1 MLILINRFYKFSLL
15 IASLFLSQFTFAQEE
30 IIEEIVVTGSF
41 IKTASKSDTSPV
53 DIILRDEIDGMGAF
67 LASDITRNLS
77 INSGSENNTDAFTS
91 GSTQGTSN
99 INLRGLGLSSTLV
112 LVDGRR
118 QTVTGATANDGSVFV
133 NTSII
138 PLIAVERVE
147 ILKEGAASIYGSDA
161 VAGVV
166 NYIFRRN
173 FQGFELD
180 VSSKKTDTGNQED
193 QSIGFILGNQNDSMH
208 WVLAGSILN
217 RSAMKGITKPEL
229 SQLAVSGLG
238 NSFLLFGP
246 SEVDQGPYA
255 GTYSPFENVPDANC
269 IENDGILIPQSSGS
283 RCGFLYGP
291 RFNLVN
297 DEDHENIYFSL
308 EREFN
313 NLKVDAD
320 IMYASTNVN
329 DNPQSPS
336 YPALSYLSPSNL
348 IMPGVAGNPF
358 GVPVMWLGRP
368 LGSSYPSPLA
378 PREIETL
385 RLSIGIS
392 GQFSNGFD
400 WDLQYTSSEDD
411 GYISQPDT
419 STKRFTSAIK
429 GEGGINKNQT
439 WNLFDS
445 SKNSQSLIDWIST
458 KQETWTNNKLEVID
472 FVLSGE
478 ITSNSLGVIGLAAG
492 LQLRQEE
499 FSVTR
504 DEDSRIEFDDQGNI
518 SKPADLL
525 FLGGGIEAQAKRD
538 AYAAFAE
545 LSISPTDNFDIKMA
559 ARYEELENDSTFD
572 PKLSLLYK
580 LTDYLS
586 FRGSI
591 SSSFREPS
599 LSQLYSGQVGLQ
611 GIQDYSNGVPKG
623 GTSFIRIAQ
632 NGNSLLSPEESENIN
647 LGILWKPIENFD
659 FKIDYWSIDYSNVIT
674 IESAQGKVINDP
686 LNQDIKRT
694 IDGTLIGVTTKYFN
708 AANVD
713 TNGIDIELNYE
724 NNTNLGLLNLGFRA
738 THILEYEIP
747 GSNGSAIDVVGLF
760 NHDNFARSLPETK
773 IVLNTSLSD
782 NNHKVSLF
790 GRYVSDYSTTRPLSS
805 AAKTAGFGQKID
817 QWITFDLQY
826 SYSFAVSG
834 NDIRL
839 SIGGNN
845 ILDEDVP
852 IVYDAA
858 NFSYDPKHH
867 DPRGRLF
874 YFGLKLL
881 R

>member
-1 MLILINRFYKFSLL
+1 M
-15 IASLFLSQFTFAQEE
+15 
-30 IIEEIVVTGSF
+30 
-41 IKTASKSDTSPV
+41 
-53 DIILRDEIDGMGAF
+53 
-67 LASDITRNLS
+67 
-77 INSGSENNTDAFTS
+77 
-91 GSTQGTSN
+91 
-99 INLRGLGLSSTLV
+99 
-112 LVDGRR
+112 
-118 QTVTGATANDGSVFV
+118 
-133 NTSII
+133 
-138 PLIAVERVE
+138 
-147 ILKEGAASIYGSDA
+147 
-161 VAGVV
+161 
-166 NYIFRRN
+166 
-173 FQGFELD
+173 
-180 VSSKKTDTGNQED
+180 
-193 QSIGFILGNQNDSMH
+193 
-208 WVLAGSILN
+208 
-217 RSAMKGITKPEL
+217 
-229 SQLAVSGLG
+229 
-238 NSFLLFGP
+238 
-246 SEVDQGPYA
+246 
-255 GTYSPFENVPDANC
+255 
-269 IENDGILIPQSSGS
+269 
-283 RCGFLYGP
+283 
-291 RFNLVN
+291 VN
-297 DEDHENIYFSL
+297 DEDHENLYFSL

-313 NLKVDAD
+313 KIKLDAD
-320 IMYASTNVN
+320 VMYASTNVN

-378 PREIETL
+378 PRDIETL

-499 FSVTR
+499 FSVSR
-504 DEDSRIEFDDQGNI
+504 DEDSKIEFDDQGNI

-572 PKLSLLYK
+572 PKLSLLLK

-724 NNTNLGLLNLGFRA
+724 NNTNFGLLNLGFRA

-747 GSNGSAIDVVGLF
+747 GSSGSAIDVVGLF

>member
-1 MLILINRFYKFSLL
+1 
-15 IASLFLSQFTFAQEE
+15 
-30 IIEEIVVTGSF
+30 
-41 IKTASKSDTSPV
+41 
-53 DIILRDEIDGMGAF
+53 
-67 LASDITRNLS
+67 
-77 INSGSENNTDAFTS
+77 
-91 GSTQGTSN
+91 
-99 INLRGLGLSSTLV
+99 
-112 LVDGRR
+112 
-118 QTVTGATANDGSVFV
+118 
-133 NTSII
+133 
-138 PLIAVERVE
+138 
-147 ILKEGAASIYGSDA
+147 
-161 VAGVV
+161 
-166 NYIFRRN
+166 
-173 FQGFELD
+173 
-180 VSSKKTDTGNQED
+180 
-193 QSIGFILGNQNDSMH
+193 
-208 WVLAGSILN
+208 
-217 RSAMKGITKPEL
+217 
-229 SQLAVSGLG
+229 
-238 NSFLLFGP
+238 
-246 SEVDQGPYA
+246 
-255 GTYSPFENVPDANC
+255 
-269 IENDGILIPQSSGS
+269 
-283 RCGFLYGP
+283 
-291 RFNLVN
+291 
-297 DEDHENIYFSL
+297 
-308 EREFN
+308 
-313 NLKVDAD
+313 
-320 IMYASTNVN
+320 MYASTNVN

-358 GVPVMWLGRP
+358 DVPVMWLGRP

-499 FSVTR
+499 FSVSR
-504 DEDSRIEFDDQGNI
+504 DEDSKIEFDDQGNI

-559 ARYEELENDSTFD
+559 ARYEELEKDSTFD
-572 PKLSLLYK
+572 PKLSLLLK

-686 LNQDIKRT
+686 LSQDIKRT

-724 NNTNLGLLNLGFRA
+724 NNTNFGLLNLGFRA

-782 NNHKVSLF
+782 DNHKVSLF

-805 AAKTAGFGQKID
+805 AAKTAGFDQKID
-817 QWITFDLQY
+817 QWITFDFQY
-826 SYSFAVSG
+826 SYSFTVLG

-845 ILDEDVP
+845 ILDKDVP

>member
-1 MLILINRFYKFSLL
+1 MLILINRFYKFFLL
-15 IASLFLSQFTFAQEE
+15 ISSLFLSQFTFAQEE
-30 IIEEIVVTGSF
+30 VIEEIVVTGSF
-41 IKTASKSDTSPV
+41 IKTTSKSDTSPV

-297 DEDHENIYFSL
+297 DEDHENIYLSL

-478 ITSNSLGVIGLAAG
+478 ITSNSLDVIGLAAG

-572 PKLSLLYK
+572 PKISLLYK

-724 NNTNLGLLNLGFRA
+724 NNTNFGLLNLGFRA

-782 NNHKVSLF
+782 DNHKVSLS

-805 AAKTAGFGQKID
+805 VAKTAGFNQKID

-826 SYSFAVSG
+826 SYSFAISG

>member
-1 MLILINRFYKFSLL
+1 
-15 IASLFLSQFTFAQEE
+15 
-30 IIEEIVVTGSF
+30 
-41 IKTASKSDTSPV
+41 
-53 DIILRDEIDGMGAF
+53 
-67 LASDITRNLS
+67 
-77 INSGSENNTDAFTS
+77 
-91 GSTQGTSN
+91 
-99 INLRGLGLSSTLV
+99 
-112 LVDGRR
+112 
-118 QTVTGATANDGSVFV
+118 
-133 NTSII
+133 
-138 PLIAVERVE
+138 
-147 ILKEGAASIYGSDA
+147 
-161 VAGVV
+161 
-166 NYIFRRN
+166 
-173 FQGFELD
+173 
-180 VSSKKTDTGNQED
+180 
-193 QSIGFILGNQNDSMH
+193 
-208 WVLAGSILN
+208 
-217 RSAMKGITKPEL
+217 
-229 SQLAVSGLG
+229 
-238 NSFLLFGP
+238 
-246 SEVDQGPYA
+246 
-255 GTYSPFENVPDANC
+255 
-269 IENDGILIPQSSGS
+269 
-283 RCGFLYGP
+283 
-291 RFNLVN
+291 
-297 DEDHENIYFSL
+297 
-308 EREFN
+308 
-313 NLKVDAD
+313 
-320 IMYASTNVN
+320 MYASTNVN

-392 GQFSNGFD
+392 GQFYNGFD
-400 WDLQYTSSEDD
+400 WDLHYTSSEDD

-419 STKRFTSAIK
+419 STNRFTYAIR
-429 GEGGINKNQT
+429 GEGGVNKNQT

-458 KQETWTNNKLEVID
+458 KQETWTNNKLEVVD

-478 ITSNSLGVIGLAAG
+478 IISNSIGIIGLAAG

-499 FSVTR
+499 FSVSR

-545 LSISPTDNFDIKMA
+545 LSISTSDNFDIKMA

-586 FRGSI
+586 LRGSI

-611 GIQDYSNGVPKG
+611 GIQDYSNGIPKG

-632 NGNSLLSPEESENIN
+632 NGNNLLSPEESENIN
-647 LGILWKPIENFD
+647 IGILWKPDENFD

-674 IESAQGKVINDP
+674 IESAQGKVINEP

-724 NNTNLGLLNLGFRA
+724 NNTNFGLLNVGLRG

-747 GSNGSAIDVVGLF
+747 GSNGLAIDVVGLF

-805 AAKTAGFGQKID
+805 AAKSSGFDQKID
-817 QWITFDLQY
+817 QISNIALLKIQNRLFDLGSNIAYDHKNSLIKLQHLDENDVLDIEKEIDRMEKRLPILTN
-826 SYSFAVSG
+826 FILPSG
-834 NDIRL
+834 NKTTSICHIARTVRRRAERNLVELMQHDSCDEINIKYLNRL
-839 SIGGNN
+839 SDYLFVLARYNLVINDISE
-845 ILDEDVP
+845 ILWE
-852 IVYDAA
+852 
-858 NFSYDPKHH
+858 K
-867 DPRGRLF
+867 
-874 YFGLKLL
+874 KK
-881 R
+881 

>member
-1 MLILINRFYKFSLL
+1 MFFLKDKFYKFLL
-15 IASLFLSQFTFAQEE
+15 LTAFLCLSQFSFAQQEVV
-30 IIEEIVVTGSF
+30 EEIVVTGSY
-41 IKTASKSDTSPV
+41 IKTSSKNDTSPV
-53 DIILRDEIDGMGAF
+53 DIILRDEIDSIGAF
-67 LASDITRNLS
+67 LASDITKNLS

-112 LVDGRR
+112 LIDGRR
-118 QTVTGATANDGSVFV
+118 QTVTGAIANDGSVFV
-133 NTSII
+133 NTSTI
-138 PLIAVERVE
+138 PLIAIQRVE
-147 ILKEGAASIYGSDA
+147 VLKEGAASIYGSDA

-166 NYIFRRN
+166 NYIFRRD
-173 FQGFELD
+173 FEGFELD
-180 VSSKKTDTGNQED
+180 ISDKRTENGNQKD
-193 QSIGFILGNQNDSMH
+193 QSISFILGNQSNPLQ
-208 WVLAGSILN
+208 WVLAASVLN
-217 RSAMKGITKPEL
+217 RTAMQGIVKPEL

-246 SEVDQGPYA
+246 TEVDQGPYA
-255 GTYSPFENVPDANC
+255 GTYSLYENVPDANC
-269 IENDGILIPQSSGS
+269 IENNGILIPQSSGS

-297 DEDHENIYFSL
+297 DEDHENLYFSL
-308 EREFN
+308 ERKFN
-313 NLKVDAD
+313 SITLDAD
-320 IMYASTNVN
+320 LMYASTNVN

-392 GQFSNGFD
+392 GQLNNGFD
-400 WDLQYTSSEDD
+400 WDLHYTSSEDD

-429 GEGGINKNQT
+429 GKGGINKNQT

-499 FSVTR
+499 FSVSR

-518 SKPADLL
+518 SKLADLL

-545 LSISPTDNFDIKMA
+545 LSISPTDNLDIKMA

-580 LTDYLS
+580 LSNNLS

-632 NGNSLLSPEESENIN
+632 NGNNILSPEESENIN
-647 LGILWKPIENFD
+647 LGILWKPSENFD

-713 TNGIDIELNYE
+713 TNGIDIELSYE
-724 NNTNLGLLNLGFRA
+724 NNTNFGLLNVGLRG
-738 THILEYEIP
+738 THILKYEIP

-773 IVLNTSLSD
+773 IVLNTSLSN

-790 GRYVSDYSTTRPLSS
+790 GRYVSDYSTTRPLSTS
-805 AAKTAGFGQKID
+805 AKGAGFDQKID

-826 SYSFAVSG
+826 SYSFNLSG

-845 ILDEDVP
+845 ILDDDVP
-852 IVYDAA
+852 LVYDAA

>member
-1 MLILINRFYKFSLL
+1 MFFLKGKLYKFFLL
-15 IASLFLSQFTFAQEE
+15 TVLLCLSKFSFAQQDL
-30 IIEEIVVTGSF
+30 IEEIVVTGSY
-41 IKTASKSDTSPV
+41 IKTTSKKDTSLV
-53 DIILRDEIDGMGAF
+53 DIILRDEIDGIGAF

-112 LVDGRR
+112 LIDGRR

-133 NTSII
+133 NTSAI
-138 PLIAVERVE
+138 PLIAIQRVE
-147 ILKEGAASIYGSDA
+147 VLKEGAASIYGSDA

-166 NYIFRRN
+166 NYIFRRG
-173 FQGFELD
+173 FEGFELD
-180 VSSKKTDTGNQED
+180 ISDKRTEKGNQKD
-193 QSIGFILGNQNDSMH
+193 QSISFILGNQSNSLQ
-208 WVLAGSILN
+208 WVLAASALN
-217 RSAMKGITKPEL
+217 RTAMQGALKPEL

-246 SEVDQGPYA
+246 SEVSQGPYE
-255 GTYSPFENVPDANC
+255 GTYSAFENVPDANC
-269 IENDGILIPQSSGS
+269 IENNGILIPQSSGS

-297 DEDHENIYFSL
+297 DEDHENLYFSL
-308 EREFN
+308 ERKFN
-313 NLKVDAD
+313 NVTLDAD
-320 IMYASTNVN
+320 LMYASTHVN

-358 GVPVMWLGRP
+358 DVPVMWLGRP

-400 WDLQYTSSEDD
+400 WDLHYTSSEDD

-429 GEGGINKNQT
+429 GEGGINNNQT

-445 SKNSQSLIDWIST
+445 SKNTQSLIDWIST

-472 FVLSGE
+472 FILSGE
-478 ITSNSLGVIGLAAG
+478 IISNSLGLIGLAAG
-492 LQLRQEE
+492 FQLRQEE
-499 FSVTR
+499 FSVLR
-504 DEDSRIEFDDQGNI
+504 DKDSRIEFDDQGNI

-538 AYAAFAE
+538 SYAAFAE
-545 LSISPTDNFDIKMA
+545 LSISPSDNFDIKMA
-559 ARYEELENDSTFD
+559 IRYEELENDSTFD
-572 PKLSLLYK
+572 PKLSVLYK
-580 LTDYLS
+580 LTDYIS

-632 NGNSLLSPEESENIN
+632 NGNNLLSPEESENIN
-647 LGILWKPIENFD
+647 LGILWNPIKNLSL
-659 FKIDYWSIDYSNVIT
+659 KMDYWSIDYSNVIT
-674 IESAQGKVINDP
+674 IESAQGKVINEP
-686 LNQDIKRT
+686 FNKDIKRT

-713 TNGIDIELNYE
+713 TNGIDLELNYE
-724 NNTNLGLLNLGFRA
+724 NNTNFGLLNLGLRG
-738 THILEYEIP
+738 THILEYKIP
-747 GSNGSAIDVVGLF
+747 GINGSVIDVVGLF

-773 IVLNTSLSD
+773 IVLNTSLSN
-782 NNHKVSLF
+782 NNHTFSLF
-790 GRYVSDYSTTRPLSS
+790 GRYISDYSTTRPLSS
-805 AAKTAGFGQKID
+805 AAKSAGFNQKID
-817 QWITFDLQY
+817 QWLTFDIQY
-826 SYSFAVSG
+826 SYSLALSG
-834 NDIRL
+834 NEIRL

-845 ILDEDVP
+845 ILDKDVP

-867 DPRGRLF
+867 DPRGRLI
-874 YFGLKLL
+874 YFGLKLF

>member
-1 MLILINRFYKFSLL
+1 MFFLKGKLYKFFLL
-15 IASLFLSQFTFAQEE
+15 TVLLCLSKFSFAQQDL
-30 IIEEIVVTGSF
+30 IEEIVVTGSY
-41 IKTASKSDTSPV
+41 IKTTSKKDTSPV
-53 DIILRDEIDGMGAF
+53 DIILRDEIDGIGAF

-112 LVDGRR
+112 LIDGRR

-133 NTSII
+133 NTSTI
-138 PLIAVERVE
+138 PLIAIQRVE
-147 ILKEGAASIYGSDA
+147 VLKEGAASIYGSDA

-166 NYIFRRN
+166 NYIFRRD
-173 FQGFELD
+173 FEGFELD
-180 VSSKKTDTGNQED
+180 ISDKRTEKGNQKD
-193 QSIGFILGNQNDSMH
+193 QSISFILGNHGNSLH
-208 WVLAGSILN
+208 WVLAASALN
-217 RSAMKGITKPEL
+217 RTAMKGIVKPEL
-229 SQLAVSGLG
+229 SQLAISGLG

-269 IENDGILIPQSSGS
+269 IENNGILIPQSSGS

-297 DEDHENIYFSL
+297 DEDHENLYFSL
-308 EREFN
+308 KREFN
-313 NLKVDAD
+313 SITFDAD
-320 IMYASTNVN
+320 LMYALTNVN

-358 GVPVMWLGRP
+358 DVPVMWLGRP

-400 WDLQYTSSEDD
+400 WDLHYTSSEDD

-429 GEGGINKNQT
+429 GEGGINENQT

-478 ITSNSLGVIGLAAG
+478 VISDSLGVVGLAAG
-492 LQLRQEE
+492 IQLRQEE
-499 FSVTR
+499 FSVLR
-504 DEDSRIEFDDQGNI
+504 DKDSRIEFDDQGNI

-545 LSISPTDNFDIKMA
+545 LSISPTDNFDIKIA

-611 GIQDYSNGVPKG
+611 GIQDYSDGVPKG

-632 NGNSLLSPEESENIN
+632 NGNNVLSPEESENIN

-659 FKIDYWSIDYSNVIT
+659 FKMDYWSIDYSNVIT

-686 LNQDIKRT
+686 LNSDIKRT

-713 TNGIDIELNYE
+713 TNGVDVELNYE
-724 NNTNLGLLNLGFRA
+724 NNTNFGLLNVGLRG

-773 IVLNTSLSD
+773 IVLNTSLSN
-782 NNHKVSLF
+782 NNHKVALY
-790 GRYVSDYSTTRPLSS
+790 GRYVSDYSTTRPLSA
-805 AAKTAGFGQKID
+805 AAKNAGFDQKID

-826 SYSFAVSG
+826 TYSLTISG
-834 NDIRL
+834 NDIRFFVG
-839 SIGGNN
+839 SNN
-845 ILDEDVP
+845 ILDENVP

-874 YFGLKLL
+874 YFGLKLS

>member
-30 IIEEIVVTGSF
+30 VIEEIVVTGSF

-180 VSSKKTDTGNQED
+180 ISSKKTDTGNQED
-193 QSIGFILGNQNDSMH
+193 QSLGFILGNQNDFLH

-217 RSAMKGITKPEL
+217 RSAMKGIAKPEL

-246 SEVDQGPYA
+246 SEVNLGPYE
-255 GTYSPFENVPDANC
+255 GKYSSFENVPDANC

-297 DEDHENIYFSL
+297 DEDHENLYFSL

-313 NLKVDAD
+313 KIKLDAD

-358 GVPVMWLGRP
+358 DVPVMWLGRP

-499 FSVTR
+499 FSVSR
-504 DEDSRIEFDDQGNI
+504 DEDSKIEFDDQGNI

-559 ARYEELENDSTFD
+559 ARYEELEKDSTFD
-572 PKLSLLYK
+572 PKLSLLLK

-686 LNQDIKRT
+686 LSQDIKRT

-724 NNTNLGLLNLGFRA
+724 NNTNFGLLNLGFRA

-747 GSNGSAIDVVGLF
+747 GSNGSVIDVVGLF

-773 IVLNTSLSD
+773 IFLNTSLSD

-805 AAKTAGFGQKID
+805 AAKTAGFDQKID
-817 QWITFDLQY
+817 QWITFDFQY
-826 SYSFAVSG
+826 SYSFTVLG

-845 ILDEDVP
+845 ILDKDVP

>member
-1 MLILINRFYKFSLL
+1 M
-15 IASLFLSQFTFAQEE
+15 
-30 IIEEIVVTGSF
+30 
-41 IKTASKSDTSPV
+41 
-53 DIILRDEIDGMGAF
+53 
-67 LASDITRNLS
+67 
-77 INSGSENNTDAFTS
+77 
-91 GSTQGTSN
+91 
-99 INLRGLGLSSTLV
+99 
-112 LVDGRR
+112 
-118 QTVTGATANDGSVFV
+118 
-133 NTSII
+133 
-138 PLIAVERVE
+138 
-147 ILKEGAASIYGSDA
+147 
-161 VAGVV
+161 
-166 NYIFRRN
+166 
-173 FQGFELD
+173 
-180 VSSKKTDTGNQED
+180 
-193 QSIGFILGNQNDSMH
+193 
-208 WVLAGSILN
+208 
-217 RSAMKGITKPEL
+217 
-229 SQLAVSGLG
+229 
-238 NSFLLFGP
+238 
-246 SEVDQGPYA
+246 
-255 GTYSPFENVPDANC
+255 
-269 IENDGILIPQSSGS
+269 
-283 RCGFLYGP
+283 
-291 RFNLVN
+291 VN
-297 DEDHENIYFSL
+297 DEDHENLYFSL

-313 NLKVDAD
+313 KIKLDAD
-320 IMYASTNVN
+320 VMYASTNVN

-499 FSVTR
+499 FSVSR
-504 DEDSRIEFDDQGNI
+504 DEDSKIEFDDQGNI

-572 PKLSLLYK
+572 PKLSLLLK

-724 NNTNLGLLNLGFRA
+724 NNTNFGLLNLGFRA

-747 GSNGSAIDVVGLF
+747 GSSGSAIDVVGLF

-805 AAKTAGFGQKID
+805 AAKTAGFDQKID

>member
-1 MLILINRFYKFSLL
+1 MLTLMNRFYKFSLL

-30 IIEEIVVTGSF
+30 VIEEIVVTGSY
-41 IKTASKSDTSPV
+41 IKTTSKSDTSPV

-180 VSSKKTDTGNQED
+180 ISSKKTDTGNQED
-193 QSIGFILGNQNDSMH
+193 QSVGFILGNQNDSMH

-217 RSAMKGITKPEL
+217 RSAMKGIAKPEL

-238 NSFLLFGP
+238 NSFLLFGS
-246 SEVDQGPYA
+246 SEVDQGPYK

-297 DEDHENIYFSL
+297 DEDHENLYFSL

-400 WDLQYTSSEDD
+400 WDLHYTSSEDD

-429 GEGGINKNQT
+429 GEGGVNKNQT

-445 SKNSQSLIDWIST
+445 SKNTQSLIDWIST
-458 KQETWTNNKLEVID
+458 KQETWTNNK
-472 FVLSGE
+472 
-478 ITSNSLGVIGLAAG
+478 
-492 LQLRQEE
+492 
-499 FSVTR
+499 
-504 DEDSRIEFDDQGNI
+504 
-518 SKPADLL
+518 
-525 FLGGGIEAQAKRD
+525 
-538 AYAAFAE
+538 
-545 LSISPTDNFDIKMA
+545 
-559 ARYEELENDSTFD
+559 
-572 PKLSLLYK
+572 
-580 LTDYLS
+580 
-586 FRGSI
+586 
-591 SSSFREPS
+591 
-599 LSQLYSGQVGLQ
+599 
-611 GIQDYSNGVPKG
+611 
-623 GTSFIRIAQ
+623 
-632 NGNSLLSPEESENIN
+632 
-647 LGILWKPIENFD
+647 
-659 FKIDYWSIDYSNVIT
+659 
-674 IESAQGKVINDP
+674 
-686 LNQDIKRT
+686 
-694 IDGTLIGVTTKYFN
+694 
-708 AANVD
+708 
-713 TNGIDIELNYE
+713 
-724 NNTNLGLLNLGFRA
+724 
-738 THILEYEIP
+738 
-747 GSNGSAIDVVGLF
+747 
-760 NHDNFARSLPETK
+760 
-773 IVLNTSLSD
+773 
-782 NNHKVSLF
+782 
-790 GRYVSDYSTTRPLSS
+790 
-805 AAKTAGFGQKID
+805 
-817 QWITFDLQY
+817 
-826 SYSFAVSG
+826 
-834 NDIRL
+834 
-839 SIGGNN
+839 
-845 ILDEDVP
+845 
-852 IVYDAA
+852 
-858 NFSYDPKHH
+858 
-867 DPRGRLF
+867 
-874 YFGLKLL
+874 
-881 R
+881 

>member
-1 MLILINRFYKFSLL
+1 MFFLKGRFYKFFLLTTSLC
-15 IASLFLSQFTFAQEE
+15 LSQFSFAQQEVV
-30 IIEEIVVTGSF
+30 EEIVVTGSY
-41 IKTASKSDTSPV
+41 IKTSSKNDTSPV
-53 DIILRDEIDGMGAF
+53 DIILRDEIDGVGAF
-67 LASDITRNLS
+67 LASDITKNLS

-112 LVDGRR
+112 LIDGRR

-133 NTSII
+133 NTSTI
-138 PLIAVERVE
+138 PLIAIQRVE
-147 ILKEGAASIYGSDA
+147 VLKEGAASIYGSDA

-166 NYIFRRN
+166 NYIFRRD
-173 FQGFELD
+173 FEGFELD
-180 VSSKKTDTGNQED
+180 ISDKRTETGNQKD
-193 QSIGFILGNQNDSMH
+193 QSISFVIGNQSNSLQ
-208 WVLAGSILN
+208 WVLAASVLN
-217 RSAMKGITKPEL
+217 RTAMQGIVKPEL

-255 GTYSPFENVPDANC
+255 GTYNPYENVPDANC
-269 IENDGILIPQSSGS
+269 IENNGILIPQSSGS

-297 DEDHENIYFSL
+297 DEDHENLYFSL

-313 NLKVDAD
+313 SITLDAD
-320 IMYASTNVN
+320 LMYASTNVN

-392 GQFSNGFD
+392 GQFNNGFD
-400 WDLQYTSSEDD
+400 WDLHYTSSEDD

-419 STKRFTSAIK
+419 STRRFTSAIK

-478 ITSNSLGVIGLAAG
+478 ITSNSLGIIGLAAG

-499 FSVTR
+499 FSVSR

-545 LSISPTDNFDIKMA
+545 LSISPTDNLDIKMA

-632 NGNSLLSPEESENIN
+632 NGNNLLSPEESENIN
-647 LGILWKPIENFD
+647 LGILWKPSENFD

-713 TNGIDIELNYE
+713 TNGIDIELSYE
-724 NNTNLGLLNLGFRA
+724 NNTNFGLLNVGLRG

-773 IVLNTSLSD
+773 IVLNNSLSN
-782 NNHKVSLF
+782 NNHTVALY
-790 GRYVSDYSTTRPLSS
+790 GRYVSDYSTTRPLSAS
-805 AAKTAGFGQKID
+805 AKGAGFDQKID
-817 QWITFDLQY
+817 QWIAFDLQY
-826 SYSFAVSG
+826 SYSFNLSG

-839 SIGGNN
+839 LIGGNN

-874 YFGLKLL
+874 YFGLKLK

>member
-1 MLILINRFYKFSLL
+1 MFFLKSKFCKFFLVSTFLC
-15 IASLFLSQFTFAQEE
+15 LSQFSLAQQDV
-30 IIEEIVVTGSF
+30 IEEIVVTGSY
-41 IKTASKSDTSPV
+41 IKTSSKNDTSPV
-53 DIILRDEIDGMGAF
+53 DIILRDEIDSIGAF
-67 LASDITRNLS
+67 LTSDIIKNLS

-112 LVDGRR
+112 LIDGRR

-133 NTSII
+133 NTSTI
-138 PLIAVERVE
+138 PLIAIQRVE
-147 ILKEGAASIYGSDA
+147 VLKEGAASIYGSDA

-166 NYIFRRN
+166 NYIFRRD
-173 FQGFELD
+173 FKGFELD
-180 VSSKKTDTGNQED
+180 ISDKRTDAGNQKD
-193 QSIGFILGNQNDSMH
+193 QSMSFILGNQSNSFQ
-208 WVLAGSILN
+208 WVLAASVLN
-217 RSAMKGITKPEL
+217 RTAMQGIVKPEL

-269 IENDGILIPQSSGS
+269 IENNGILIPQSSGS

-297 DEDHENIYFSL
+297 DEDHENLYFSL

-313 NLKVDAD
+313 SITLESDL
-320 IMYASTNVN
+320 MYASINVN

-358 GVPVMWLGRP
+358 DVPVMWLGRP

-400 WDLQYTSSEDD
+400 WDLHYTLSEDD

-478 ITSNSLGVIGLAAG
+478 IISNSLGVIGLAAG

-499 FSVTR
+499 FSVSR
-504 DEDSRIEFDDQGNI
+504 DKDSRIEFDDQGNI

-538 AYAAFAE
+538 AYAAFVE
-545 LSISPTDNFDIKMA
+545 LSISPTDNFDVKIA

-611 GIQDYSNGVPKG
+611 GIQDYSDGVPKG

-632 NGNSLLSPEESENIN
+632 NGNNLLSPEESENIN

-659 FKIDYWSIDYSNVIT
+659 FKMDYWSIDYSNVIT

-686 LNQDIKRT
+686 LNSDIKRT

-713 TNGIDIELNYE
+713 TSGIDLELNYE
-724 NNTNLGLLNLGFRA
+724 NNTNFGLLNVGLRG

-773 IVLNTSLSD
+773 IILNTSLSN

-805 AAKTAGFGQKID
+805 AAKSAGFDQKID

-826 SYSFAVSG
+826 SYSFALSG
-834 NDIRL
+834 NDVRL
-839 SIGGNN
+839 SIGSNN

>member
-1 MLILINRFYKFSLL
+1 MFFLKGKFYKFFLL
-15 IASLFLSQFTFAQEE
+15 TAFLCLSQFSFAQQEV
-30 IIEEIVVTGSF
+30 IEEIVVTGSY
-41 IKTASKSDTSPV
+41 IKTSSKNDTSPV
-53 DIILRDEIDGMGAF
+53 DIILRDEIEGIGAF
-67 LASDITRNLS
+67 LASDITKNLS

-180 VSSKKTDTGNQED
+180 ISRKKTDNGNQED
-193 QSIGFILGNQNDSMH
+193 KSIGFILGNQNDSLQ

-217 RSAMKGITKPEL
+217 RSAMQGIVKPEL

-246 SEVDQGPYA
+246 SEVDQGPYS

-269 IENDGILIPQSSGS
+269 IENNGILIPQSSGS

-297 DEDHENIYFSL
+297 DEDHENLYFSL
-308 EREFN
+308 EREFSN
-313 NLKVDAD
+313 IKVDAD
-320 IMYASTNVN
+320 IMHASTNVN

-400 WDLQYTSSEDD
+400 WDLHYTSSEDD

-419 STKRFTSAIK
+419 STNRFTYAIR
-429 GEGGINKNQT
+429 GEGGVNKNQT

-458 KQETWTNNKLEVID
+458 KQETWTNNKLEVLD

-478 ITSNSLGVIGLAAG
+478 IISNSLGIIGLAAG

-499 FSVTR
+499 FSVSR
-504 DEDSRIEFDDQGNI
+504 DENSRIEFDDQGNI

-525 FLGGGIEAQAKRD
+525 FLGGGVEASAKRD

-545 LSISPTDNFDIKMA
+545 LSISPSDNFDIKMA

-572 PKLSLLYK
+572 PKLSILYK

-611 GIQDYSNGVPKG
+611 GIQDYSNGIPKG

-632 NGNSLLSPEESENIN
+632 NGNNLLSPEESENIN
-647 LGILWKPIENFD
+647 IGILWKPDENFD

-724 NNTNLGLLNLGFRA
+724 NNTNFGLLNVGLRG

-747 GSNGSAIDVVGLF
+747 GSNGLAIDVVGLF

-805 AAKTAGFGQKID
+805 AAKSSGFDQKID

-826 SYSFAVSG
+826 SYSFVLSG
-834 NDIRL
+834 NEIRL

-852 IVYDAA
+852 LVYDAA

-874 YFGLKLL
+874 YFGIKLF

>member
-1 MLILINRFYKFSLL
+1 MFFLKGKFYKFFLL
-15 IASLFLSQFTFAQEE
+15 MVFLCLSQFSFAQQDL
-30 IIEEIVVTGSF
+30 IEEIVVTGSY
-41 IKTASKSDTSPV
+41 IKTSSKNDTSPV
-53 DIILRDEIDGMGAF
+53 DIILRDEIDGIGAF
-67 LASDITRNLS
+67 LASDIIKNLS

-112 LVDGRR
+112 LIDGRR

-133 NTSII
+133 NTSTI
-138 PLIAVERVE
+138 PLIAIQRVE
-147 ILKEGAASIYGSDA
+147 VLKEGAASIYGSDA

-166 NYIFRRN
+166 NYIFRRD
-173 FQGFELD
+173 FKGFELD
-180 VSSKKTDTGNQED
+180 ISDKRTDAGNQKD
-193 QSIGFILGNQNDSMH
+193 QSISLILGNQSNSLN
-208 WVLAGSILN
+208 WVLAVSALN
-217 RSAMKGITKPEL
+217 RTAMQGIVKPEL

-246 SEVDQGPYA
+246 SEVDQGPYV
-255 GTYSPFENVPDANC
+255 GTYSSFENVPDANC
-269 IENDGILIPQSSGS
+269 IENNGILIPQSSGS

-297 DEDHENIYFSL
+297 DEDHENLYFSL
-308 EREFN
+308 KREFN
-313 NLKVDAD
+313 SIKLDAD
-320 IMYASTNVN
+320 LMYASTNVN

-392 GQFSNGFD
+392 GQFNNGFD
-400 WDLQYTSSEDD
+400 WDLHYTSSEDD

-419 STKRFTSAIK
+419 STKRFTSAIR
-429 GEGGINKNQT
+429 GEGGINKNQS

-478 ITSNSLGVIGLAAG
+478 ITSNSLDVIGLAAG

-499 FSVTR
+499 FSVSR
-504 DEDSRIEFDDQGNI
+504 DENSRIEFDDQGNI
-518 SKPADLL
+518 SKLADLL

-538 AYAAFAE
+538 SYAAFAE
-545 LSISPTDNFDIKMA
+545 LSISPIDNFNIKIA

-572 PKLSLLYK
+572 PKLSILYK

-586 FRGSI
+586 IRGSI

-647 LGILWKPIENFD
+647 IGILWKPIESFD
-659 FKIDYWSIDYSNVIT
+659 FKMDYWSIDYSNVIT

-686 LNQDIKRT
+686 LNSDIKRT

-713 TNGIDIELNYE
+713 TNGIDLELNYE
-724 NNTNLGLLNLGFRA
+724 NNTIFGLLNVGLRG

-773 IVLNTSLSD
+773 IVLNTNLSN
-782 NNHKVSLF
+782 NNHTVAIY
-790 GRYVSDYSTTRPLSS
+790 GRYVSDYSTTRPLSAS
-805 AAKTAGFGQKID
+805 AKNAGFNQKVD

-826 SYSFAVSG
+826 SYSFNLSG

>member
-1 MLILINRFYKFSLL
+1 M
-15 IASLFLSQFTFAQEE
+15 
-30 IIEEIVVTGSF
+30 
-41 IKTASKSDTSPV
+41 
-53 DIILRDEIDGMGAF
+53 
-67 LASDITRNLS
+67 
-77 INSGSENNTDAFTS
+77 
-91 GSTQGTSN
+91 
-99 INLRGLGLSSTLV
+99 
-112 LVDGRR
+112 
-118 QTVTGATANDGSVFV
+118 
-133 NTSII
+133 
-138 PLIAVERVE
+138 
-147 ILKEGAASIYGSDA
+147 
-161 VAGVV
+161 
-166 NYIFRRN
+166 
-173 FQGFELD
+173 
-180 VSSKKTDTGNQED
+180 
-193 QSIGFILGNQNDSMH
+193 
-208 WVLAGSILN
+208 
-217 RSAMKGITKPEL
+217 
-229 SQLAVSGLG
+229 
-238 NSFLLFGP
+238 
-246 SEVDQGPYA
+246 
-255 GTYSPFENVPDANC
+255 
-269 IENDGILIPQSSGS
+269 
-283 RCGFLYGP
+283 
-291 RFNLVN
+291 VN
-297 DEDHENIYFSL
+297 DEDHENLYFSL

-313 NLKVDAD
+313 KIKLDAD
-320 IMYASTNVN
+320 VMYASTNVN

-782 NNHKVSLF
+782 DNHKVSLF

-805 AAKTAGFGQKID
+805 VAKTAGFNQKID

-826 SYSFAVSG
+826 SYSFAISG

>member
-1 MLILINRFYKFSLL
+1 M
-15 IASLFLSQFTFAQEE
+15 
-30 IIEEIVVTGSF
+30 
-41 IKTASKSDTSPV
+41 
-53 DIILRDEIDGMGAF
+53 
-67 LASDITRNLS
+67 
-77 INSGSENNTDAFTS
+77 
-91 GSTQGTSN
+91 
-99 INLRGLGLSSTLV
+99 
-112 LVDGRR
+112 
-118 QTVTGATANDGSVFV
+118 
-133 NTSII
+133 
-138 PLIAVERVE
+138 
-147 ILKEGAASIYGSDA
+147 
-161 VAGVV
+161 
-166 NYIFRRN
+166 
-173 FQGFELD
+173 
-180 VSSKKTDTGNQED
+180 
-193 QSIGFILGNQNDSMH
+193 
-208 WVLAGSILN
+208 
-217 RSAMKGITKPEL
+217 
-229 SQLAVSGLG
+229 
-238 NSFLLFGP
+238 
-246 SEVDQGPYA
+246 
-255 GTYSPFENVPDANC
+255 
-269 IENDGILIPQSSGS
+269 
-283 RCGFLYGP
+283 
-291 RFNLVN
+291 VN
-297 DEDHENIYFSL
+297 DEDHENLYFSL

-313 NLKVDAD
+313 KIKLDAD
-320 IMYASTNVN
+320 VMYASTNVN

-499 FSVTR
+499 FSVSR
-504 DEDSRIEFDDQGNI
+504 DEDSKIEFDDQGNI

-572 PKLSLLYK
+572 PKLSLLLK

-724 NNTNLGLLNLGFRA
+724 NNTNFGLLNLGFRA

-805 AAKTAGFGQKID
+805 AAKTAGFDQKID

>member
-1 MLILINRFYKFSLL
+1 M
-15 IASLFLSQFTFAQEE
+15 
-30 IIEEIVVTGSF
+30 
-41 IKTASKSDTSPV
+41 
-53 DIILRDEIDGMGAF
+53 
-67 LASDITRNLS
+67 
-77 INSGSENNTDAFTS
+77 
-91 GSTQGTSN
+91 
-99 INLRGLGLSSTLV
+99 
-112 LVDGRR
+112 
-118 QTVTGATANDGSVFV
+118 
-133 NTSII
+133 
-138 PLIAVERVE
+138 
-147 ILKEGAASIYGSDA
+147 
-161 VAGVV
+161 
-166 NYIFRRN
+166 
-173 FQGFELD
+173 
-180 VSSKKTDTGNQED
+180 
-193 QSIGFILGNQNDSMH
+193 
-208 WVLAGSILN
+208 
-217 RSAMKGITKPEL
+217 
-229 SQLAVSGLG
+229 
-238 NSFLLFGP
+238 
-246 SEVDQGPYA
+246 
-255 GTYSPFENVPDANC
+255 
-269 IENDGILIPQSSGS
+269 
-283 RCGFLYGP
+283 
-291 RFNLVN
+291 VN
-297 DEDHENIYFSL
+297 DEDHENLYFSL

-313 NLKVDAD
+313 KIKLDAD
-320 IMYASTNVN
+320 VMYASTNVN

-499 FSVTR
+499 FSVSR
-504 DEDSRIEFDDQGNI
+504 DEDSKIEFDDQGNI

-572 PKLSLLYK
+572 PKLSLLLK

-782 NNHKVSLF
+782 DNHKVSLF

-805 AAKTAGFGQKID
+805 VAKNAGFNQKID

-826 SYSFAVSG
+826 SYSFAISG

>member
-15 IASLFLSQFTFAQEE
+15 IASLFLTQFTFAQEE
-30 IIEEIVVTGSF
+30 VIEEIVVTGSF

-180 VSSKKTDTGNQED
+180 ISSKKTDTGNQED
-193 QSIGFILGNQNDSMH
+193 QSLGFILGNQNDFLH

-217 RSAMKGITKPEL
+217 RSAMKGIAKPEL

-246 SEVDQGPYA
+246 SEVNQGPYE
-255 GTYSPFENVPDANC
+255 GKYSSFENVPDANC

-297 DEDHENIYFSL
+297 DEDHENLYFSL

-313 NLKVDAD
+313 KIKLDAD

-358 GVPVMWLGRP
+358 DVPVMWLGRP

-499 FSVTR
+499 FSVSR
-504 DEDSRIEFDDQGNI
+504 DEDSKIEFDDQGNI

-559 ARYEELENDSTFD
+559 ARYEELEKDSTFD
-572 PKLSLLYK
+572 PKLSLLLK

-724 NNTNLGLLNLGFRA
+724 NNTNFGLLNLGFRA

-773 IVLNTSLSD
+773 IFLNTSLSD

-805 AAKTAGFGQKID
+805 AAKTAGFDQKID
-817 QWITFDLQY
+817 QWITFDFQY
-826 SYSFAVSG
+826 SYSFTVLG

-839 SIGGNN
+839 SIGGDN
-845 ILDEDVP
+845 ILDKDVP

>member
-15 IASLFLSQFTFAQEE
+15 IASLFLTQFTFAQEE
-30 IIEEIVVTGSF
+30 VIEEIVVTGSF

-180 VSSKKTDTGNQED
+180 ISSKKTDTGNQED
-193 QSIGFILGNQNDSMH
+193 QSLGFILGNQNDFLH

-217 RSAMKGITKPEL
+217 RSAMKGIAKPEL

-246 SEVDQGPYA
+246 SEVNLGPYE
-255 GTYSPFENVPDANC
+255 GKYSSFENVPDANC
-269 IENDGILIPQSSGS
+269 VENDGILIPQSSGS

-297 DEDHENIYFSL
+297 DEDHENLYFSL

-313 NLKVDAD
+313 KIKLDAD

-358 GVPVMWLGRP
+358 DVPVMWLGRP

-499 FSVTR
+499 FSVSR
-504 DEDSRIEFDDQGNI
+504 DEDSKIEFDDQGNI

-545 LSISPTDNFDIKMA
+545 LSISPTDNFDIKVA

-572 PKLSLLYK
+572 PKLSLLLK

-724 NNTNLGLLNLGFRA
+724 NNTNFGLLNLGFRA

-747 GSNGSAIDVVGLF
+747 GSNGSVIDVVGLF

-773 IVLNTSLSD
+773 IFLNTSLSD

-805 AAKTAGFGQKID
+805 AAKTAGFDQKID
-817 QWITFDLQY
+817 QWITFDFQY
-826 SYSFAVSG
+826 SYSFTVLG

-845 ILDEDVP
+845 ILDKDVP

>member
-1 MLILINRFYKFSLL
+1 MLTLMNRFYKFSLL

-30 IIEEIVVTGSF
+30 VIEEIVVTGSY
-41 IKTASKSDTSPV
+41 IKTTSKSDTSPV

-138 PLIAVERVE
+138 PLIVVERVE

-255 GTYSPFENVPDANC
+255 GKYSPFENVPDANC

-429 GEGGINKNQT
+429 GEGGVNKNQT

-445 SKNSQSLIDWIST
+445 SKNTQSLIDWIST

-782 NNHKVSLF
+782 DNHKVSLF
-790 GRYVSDYSTTRPLSS
+790 ARYVSDYSTTRPLSS
-805 AAKTAGFGQKID
+805 VAKTAGFNQKID

-826 SYSFAVSG
+826 SYSFVISG

>member
-1 MLILINRFYKFSLL
+1 MFILINRFYKFSLL

-30 IIEEIVVTGSF
+30 VIEEIVVTGSF

-53 DIILRDEIDGMGAF
+53 GIILRDEIDGMGAF

-180 VSSKKTDTGNQED
+180 ISSKKTDTGNQED
-193 QSIGFILGNQNDSMH
+193 QSLGFILGNQNDFLH

-217 RSAMKGITKPEL
+217 RSAMKGIAKPEL

-246 SEVDQGPYA
+246 SEVNLGPYE
-255 GTYSPFENVPDANC
+255 GKYSSFENVPDANC

-297 DEDHENIYFSL
+297 DEDHENLYFSL

-313 NLKVDAD
+313 KIKLDAD

-499 FSVTR
+499 FSVSR
-504 DEDSRIEFDDQGNI
+504 DEDSKIEFDDQGNI

-559 ARYEELENDSTFD
+559 ARYEELEKDSTFD
-572 PKLSLLYK
+572 PKLSLLLK

-659 FKIDYWSIDYSNVIT
+659 FKIDYWSIDYSDVIT

-724 NNTNLGLLNLGFRA
+724 NNTNFGLLNLGFRA

-773 IVLNTSLSD
+773 IVLNTSLSN

-805 AAKTAGFGQKID
+805 AAKAAGFDQKID

>member
-1 MLILINRFYKFSLL
+1 MLILINRFYKSSLL

-30 IIEEIVVTGSF
+30 VVEEIVVTGSF
-41 IKTASKSDTSPV
+41 IKTTSRSDTSPV

-208 WVLAGSILN
+208 WILAGSILN

-458 KQETWTNNKLEVID
+458 KQETWTNNKLQVID

-492 LQLRQEE
+492 LQFRQEE
-499 FSVTR
+499 FSVSR

-518 SKPADLL
+518 SKSADLL

-647 LGILWKPIENFD
+647 FGILWKPIENFD

-747 GSNGSAIDVVGLF
+747 GSNESAIDVVGLF

-773 IVLNTSLSD
+773 IVLNTSLFD

-805 AAKTAGFGQKID
+805 AAKTAGFNQKID

-826 SYSFAVSG
+826 SYSFSISG

>member
-30 IIEEIVVTGSF
+30 VIEEIVVTGSF
-41 IKTASKSDTSPV
+41 IKTTSKSDTSPV

-193 QSIGFILGNQNDSMH
+193 QSISFILGNQNDSMH

-782 NNHKVSLF
+782 DNHKVSLF

-805 AAKTAGFGQKID
+805 VAKTAGFNQKID

-826 SYSFAVSG
+826 SYSFAISG

-867 DPRGRLF
+867 DPRGRMF

>member
-30 IIEEIVVTGSF
+30 VIEEIVVTGSF
-41 IKTASKSDTSPV
+41 IKTTSKSDTSPV

-112 LVDGRR
+112 LIDGRR

-180 VSSKKTDTGNQED
+180 ISSKKTDTGNQED
-193 QSIGFILGNQNDSMH
+193 QSLGFILGNQNDFLH

-217 RSAMKGITKPEL
+217 RSAMKGIAKPEL

-246 SEVDQGPYA
+246 SEVNQGPYE
-255 GTYSPFENVPDANC
+255 GKYSSFENVPDANC

-297 DEDHENIYFSL
+297 DEDHENLYFSL

-313 NLKVDAD
+313 KIKLDAD
-320 IMYASTNVN
+320 VMYASTNVN

-545 LSISPTDNFDIKMA
+545 LSISPTDNFDIKVA

-572 PKLSLLYK
+572 PKLSLLLK

-724 NNTNLGLLNLGFRA
+724 NNTNFGLLNLGFRA

-747 GSNGSAIDVVGLF
+747 GSSGSAIDVVGLF

-826 SYSFAVSG
+826 SYSFAISG